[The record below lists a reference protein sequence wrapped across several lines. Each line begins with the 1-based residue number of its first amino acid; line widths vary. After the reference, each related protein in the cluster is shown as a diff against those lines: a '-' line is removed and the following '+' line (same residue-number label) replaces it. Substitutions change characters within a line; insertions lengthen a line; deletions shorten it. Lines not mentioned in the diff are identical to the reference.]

1 MSKII
6 LVRRFFLISGKKKWR
21 RNYSCGLF
29 LPPNFQ
35 SYFVTFLKHPI
46 LVFGVE
52 FGFWKLFLKLTLKN
66 ETWLA
71 KIWIQKS
78 KVNTN
83 GSLETNTESQPDFCQ
98 LYRLVVTENYW
109 PNLRLFTVDAHLL
122 SIMVNISWTVG
133 NSLLVYISVIWWF
146 FFQTHRF
153 CCLSN
158 VQYENVNHV
167 FPYLKMILKRVLFLK
182 WCKQN

>member
-1 MSKII
+1 MDKLLLQIIVCVKNHFSQKI
-6 LVRRFFLISGKKKWR
+6 LSYFRKKKKRR

-29 LPPNFQ
+29 LSPNFQ

-146 FFQTHRF
+146 FFRLTDF
-153 CCLSN
+153 AASVTYN
-158 VQYENVNHV
+158 M
-167 FPYLKMILKRVLFLK
+167 KMSTMFFLI
-182 WCKQN
+182 